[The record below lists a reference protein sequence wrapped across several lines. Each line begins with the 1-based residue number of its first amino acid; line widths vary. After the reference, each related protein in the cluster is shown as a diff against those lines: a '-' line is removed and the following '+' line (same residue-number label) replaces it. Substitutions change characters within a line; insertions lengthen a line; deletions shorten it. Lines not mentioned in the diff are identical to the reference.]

1 MSQLEKFSFLFK
13 DHFALQ
19 QPQEAARHLREAI
32 TWLYRA
38 QDATADRGVSHS
50 YLIGTGWMRSYPE
63 TTGYIIPTLLNWYRL
78 TGEAEAK
85 RRALEMADWELTI
98 QLANGAIPALSNGEP
113 VVFDTG
119 QVLFGW
125 LNAHTETGD
134 PKYLDAAIR
143 GGNWLLDNL
152 DDDHT
157 WRKYGNPGASDPNLY
172 NVRFAL
178 ALFDLTTAS
187 GDTRYRCAVEKF
199 IDWVLAEEEAQGWFR
214 YNCLTDN
221 EHPLL
226 HTIAYT
232 AQGLLEAGV
241 TLNDQ
246 RCRDAVVRTADALV
260 CHIGADGRM
269 PGRYGSSW
277 QPAVSWS
284 CLTGMAQMAIVWQ
297 RLDQLQGGGQ
307 YRPAAQKV
315 LQFLKRTQDL
325 KTTNLGVRGGIKGSY
340 PVNGGYGTYRLLNW
354 AAKFYIDALLLE
366 EYPDLKLPLY

>member
-1 MSQLEKFSFLFK
+1 MSMFEKQFFLVK
-13 DHFALQ
+13 DLTMLQ
-19 QPQEAARHLREAI
+19 SPKDTGTHLREALA
-32 TWLYRA
+32 WLYRA
-38 QDATADRGVSHS
+38 QDATGDRGVSHS

-125 LNAHTETGD
+125 LNAYAETND
-134 PKYLDAAIR
+134 RKYLEAAIR

-152 DDDHT
+152 DEDHT
-157 WRKYGNPGASDPNLY
+157 WRRYGNPGSNEPNLY

-178 ALFDLTTAS
+178 ALLDLARIS
-187 GDTRYRCAVEKF
+187 GDQKYSGATTNF
-199 IDWVLAEEEAQGWFR
+199 LQWVLSQEEGQGWFR

-241 TLNDQ
+241 ALDDR
-246 RCRDAVVRTADALV
+246 RCLDAATRTADALV
-260 CHIGADGRM
+260 GHIGPGGRM
-269 PGRYGSSW
+269 PGRYGRNW

-297 RLDQLQGGGQ
+297 RLDQIQGGGR

-315 LQFLKRTQDL
+315 LHFLKRTQDL
-325 KTTNLGVRGGIKGSY
+325 TTANQGVRGGIKGSF